1 MLQNL
6 KLIPRVAREAGL
18 TAERL
23 QEAMQPAAAALQRR
37 APSWVFLGPPGVGKG
52 TYASRVAEA
61 LGIAHVSA
69 GDLVRHEMK
78 QQTELGRKVGWKAD
92 LHAVPSCQKPL
103 SCNAGCGLVYFNFQA

>member
-6 KLIPRVAREAGL
+6 KLIPRVAAEAGL
-18 TAERL
+18 TPERL
-23 QEAMQPAAAALQRR
+23 QEAMKPAAAALRSR

-69 GDLVRHEMK
+69 GDLVRTEMK
-78 QQTELGRKVGWKAD
+78 EQTDLGRKVCWKV
-92 LHAVPSCQKPL
+92 H
-103 SCNAGCGLVYFNFQA
+103 